1 MVPPEITT
9 AVIVLF
15 AALLVDR
22 LVGDPHSSF
31 HPVALLG
38 RLIGS
43 WGRPEYYSARWQRV
57 AGVVFWIGTASLF
70 ALPFFLFTRVAPWYL
85 YLILAPFLLK
95 STFAWRS
102 LEEHTFAVVAA
113 VENGVE
119 TGREKVKLLVSRNT
133 AGLDREHILSAGYES
148 MTENLTDS
156 IISPLF
162 YYAIFCLTGFG
173 LVAAA
178 VYRAANTMDAMLGY
192 RDERIRLGWFPARM
206 DDIINFI
213 PARVTV
219 FFLLI
224 HFLFVGRF
232 IPAIRVMRRD
242 GYKRPGFNGGI
253 VMATMAGGCGIRFEK
268 PGVYTI
274 GDGERSLDEAGPAIL
289 TATRSVTLMF
299 AVVVGG
305 TLILLG
311 TWINSTGI

>member
-22 LVGDPHSSF
+22 IIGDPHSSF

-38 RLIGS
+38 RVIGL
-43 WGRPEYYSARWQRV
+43 WGKPEYYSASWQRV
-57 AGVVFWIGTASLF
+57 AGIVFWIGTAVLF
-70 ALPFFLFTRVAPWYL
+70 ALPFLLFSHFAPWYL
-85 YLILAPFLLK
+85 YLMAAPFLLK

-102 LEEHTFAVVAA
+102 LEDHTLAVAA
-113 VENGVE
+113 AVKDGVEN
-119 TGREKVKLLVSRNT
+119 GREKVKLLVSRNT
-133 AGLDREHILSAGYES
+133 ANLDRGHILSAGYES

-162 YYAIFCLTGFG
+162 YYAIFG
-173 LVAAA
+173 LVGAA

-192 RDERIRLGWFPARM
+192 RDERIRIGWFPARM
-206 DDIINFI
+206 DDIINYI

-224 HFLFVGRF
+224 HFLFAGRLN
-232 IPAIRVMRRD
+232 PAIRVMRRD
-242 GYKRPGFNGGI
+242 GHKRPGFNGGI

-268 PGVYTI
+268 PGIYVI
-274 GDGERSLDEAGPAIL
+274 GDGERSLDEAGRAIL
-289 TATRSVTLMF
+289 KAARSVTLMF
-299 AVVVGG
+299 AVVAGG

-311 TWINSTGI
+311 SWINSTGI